1 MAAAAREARF
11 TPQTRLLVVAPH
23 PDDETLAAGILTQRV
38 LAAGG
43 RVDILLLTDGDN
55 DPWPQRLLERRLRIG
70 AAERTRWGRRRRGE
84 IERALQCLGVPDG
97 CLHALAWPDLGLA
110 HLLLQPGSGL
120 VRKVAALIDGLQP
133 NLVVM
138 PSLADRHPDH
148 GTAHVLTRLALA
160 ASQIEPTQWTYLVH
174 APHLPGASIEI
185 AGSPA
190 QRSGKQAAL
199 AAHASQLALGGGRL
213 RRIMANG
220 ERFLALAPGA
230 GAGTRLAWRPPP
242 WLGPWLWLGVVD
254 VRGPESWRWSQAPLR
269 RDADGTMHLL
279 DGSRGAKPPR
289 FARLT
294 LPVPSPWIFDH
305 WGWCELE

>member
-1 MAAAAREARF
+1 MAAAAQEPRL

-23 PDDETLAAGILTQRV
+23 PDDETLAAGILIQRV

-70 AAERTRWGRRRRGE
+70 AADRTRWARRRRGE
-84 IERALQCLGVPDG
+84 IARALQCLGVADG

-110 HLLLQPGSGL
+110 RLLLQPDSGL
-120 VRKVAALIDGLQP
+120 VREVAALIDGLQP

-138 PSLADRHPDH
+138 PALADRHPDH

-160 ASQIEPTQWTYLVH
+160 ASRIEPVQWTYLVH
-174 APHLPGASIEI
+174 APRLPDASIEI

-220 ERFLALAPGA
+220 ERFRAVVPEG

-242 WLGPWLWLGVVD
+242 WLGPWLRLGVVD
-254 VRGPESWRWSQAPLR
+254 PGGPQSWRWSQAPLR
-269 RDADGTMHLL
+269 RDAGGAAHLL
-279 DGSRGAKPPR
+279 ADSSAGPPR

-305 WGWCELE
+305 WGWCELG